1 MPMHASEDDV
11 LAVAYDAYGGPEVL
25 KLRSI
30 PAPSP
35 APGEVLV
42 EVHAASMNPV
52 DWKVRSGMLQKFFP
66 VTFPAITGRDGAG
79 EVIAAADSSLVGKR
93 VCFLAQRGAGTWSQ
107 KIALQASLAVPIP
120 SGMSYEAAASLPL
133 AGISAWVGL
142 VQTADVK
149 PGMRVLI
156 HAAAGGVG
164 SVAVPIARLRG
175 AKVIATCSQRNV
187 DFVRALGA
195 REVIPYDQTAFEEH
209 ARDIDV
215 VFDVVGGDVHRRSY
229 PTLKRGGIIVA
240 LAAAPFE
247 DESARWGVKLATP
260 QVLSDPAALAEIVGL
275 VAAGALKPC
284 VECVLPLAD
293 FAKAHQMSETGHA
306 RGKTVLALGSPRPGA
321 KPA

>member
-1 MPMHASEDDV
+1 MHAAGGDV
-11 LAVAYDAYGGPEVL
+11 LAVAYETYGGPEVL
-25 KLRSI
+25 KLRGI
-30 PAPSP
+30 PAPRP
-35 APGEVLV
+35 AHGEVLV
-42 EVHAASMNPV
+42 EVRAASMNPV

-79 EVIAAADSSLVGKR
+79 EVIAAAGADASLVGKR

-120 SGMSYEAAASLPL
+120 SSMSYEQAASLPV
-133 AGISAWVGL
+133 AGVSAWVGL

-164 SVAVPIARLRG
+164 SMAVQIARLRG
-175 AKVIATCSQRNV
+175 ATVIATCSQRNV

-195 REVIPYDQTAFEEH
+195 QDAFPYDQTAFEEH
-209 ARDIDV
+209 VRDIDV
-215 VFDVVGGDVHRRSY
+215 VFDVIGGDVHRRSY
-229 PTLKRGGIIVA
+229 PVLKRGGIIVA

-260 QVLSDPAALAEIVGL
+260 QVSSDPAALAEIVEL
-275 VAAGALKPC
+275 VAAGALKAC
-284 VECVLPLAD
+284 VECVLPIAD
-293 FAKAHQMSETGHA
+293 FAKAQQMSETGHA
-306 RGKTVLALGSPRPGA
+306 RGKTVLAL
-321 KPA
+321 